1 MVSKRTKP
9 KSAKLEKKEKKKVIG
24 FMEVFAKIESI
35 IKGNGK
41 N

>member
-9 KSAKLEKKEKKKVIG
+9 KPAKLAKKEKKKVIG
-24 FMEVFAKIESI
+24 FMEVCARIESI